1 MIVRLS
7 CCVLLCFLM
16 SGLAAGQDALTELK
30 SFLSSEELSDA
41 ALKKLEE
48 SPLAK
53 KELTREEAQEAVQ
66 LLWKAR
72 REFLARDRKAEVDAR
87 EIVIGDLKMPF
98 WFKTFGEA
106 PASGRR
112 LFISMHGGGGAPAAV
127 NDQQY
132 ENQKRLYQPEEGI
145 YLVPRAPGNTW
156 DLWHQGHV
164 DQFFDRVITDM
175 AVLENVDLDRVYI
188 MGYSAGGDG
197 VYQLAPR
204 MADRLAAA
212 AMMAGHPNESRPEGL
227 RNIGFTLHMGANDG
241 AYNRNTVAA
250 DWGKKLDA
258 LQKDDPDGYVH
269 EVKLH
274 EGKGH
279 WMNLQDA
286 VAVPWMSKFQRNP
299 WPKKVVWVQ
308 DDVRHSRFYWLQVD
322 EQEAK
327 AGDEIVAEVKDEKIV
342 VTKCSA
348 KKLTLLLS
356 DELVPLDKPLA
367 ISLPSGLAVPQAIT
381 RTVGTMARSLA
392 ERNDGRC
399 IATAT
404 VTIEVAP

>member
-7 CCVLLCFLM
+7 CSLLLCLLTLGSV
-16 SGLAAGQDALTELK
+16 SGQETLTELK
-30 SFLSSEELSDA
+30 SFLASGDLTDD

-53 KELTREEAQEAVQ
+53 NSLTGEEAKEAAQ

-72 REFLARDRKAEVDAR
+72 QEFLAKDRKAEVEAR

-106 PASGRR
+106 PATGRR

-132 ENQKRLYQPEEGI
+132 ENQKRLYKPEEGI

-164 DQFFDRVITDM
+164 DQFFDRLITDM
-175 AVLENVDLDRVYI
+175 AVLENVDLDHVYI

-250 DWGKKLDA
+250 EWGKKLDA
-258 LQKDDPDGYVH
+258 LQKDDPEGYVH
-269 EVKLH
+269 EVTLH

-279 WMNLQDA
+279 WMNLEDA

-299 WPKKVVWVQ
+299 WPKKIVWVQ
-308 DDVRHSRFYWLQVD
+308 DDVRHSRFYWLKVD

-327 AGDEIVAEVKDEKIV
+327 AGDEIVAEVKDGNIV
-342 VTKCSA
+342 VSKCSA

-356 DELVPLDKPLA
+356 DELVSLDKPLS
-367 ISLPSGLAVPQAIT
+367 ISMPGGKVVPQEIR
-381 RTVGTMARSLA
+381 RTIGTMARSLA

-399 IATAT
+399 IASAT
-404 VTIEVAP
+404 VTMEVAP

>member
-1 MIVRLS
+1 MTVRLS
-7 CCVLLCFLM
+7 CSVLLCFLM

-30 SFLSSEELSDA
+30 SFLSSEDLSDA

-48 SPLAK
+48 TPLAK
-53 KELTREEAQEAVQ
+53 KALTREEAQEAVQ

-72 REFLARDRKAEVDAR
+72 REFLAGDRKAEVDAR

-106 PASGRR
+106 PESGRR

-250 DWGKKLDA
+250 EWGKKLDA

-356 DELVPLDKPLA
+356 DELVPLDKPLT